1 MRAERL
7 NVQIT
12 IRESFGQEFILEE
25 SGDFTGSVNLEF
37 RKGVLSLIKIKK
49 LEEVKVQEDR
59 RIKKFSE
66 LTFTRKSLFH
76 RRVLTAL

>member
-1 MRAERL
+1 MERL
-7 NVQIT
+7 NVQIR

-25 SGDFTGSVNLEF
+25 SGDFTGKIDLEF
-37 RKGVLSLIKIKK
+37 RKGILNLIKIEK
-49 LEEVKVQEDR
+49 LEEVRIQDEK